1 MSTVMKAS
9 EFVKRLKDVAT
20 NYSTLYVM
28 GCFGA
33 PMTASNKTRYCEN
46 NDYNKQATRTKMIKA
61 ASEDTFGFDCVGLI
75 KGILWGWAG
84 DKSKVYG
91 GATYTT
97 NGVPD
102 ISADQ
107 MIGACSGVTADF
119 SSIIVGEAVWC
130 TGHIGVYIG
139 DGLAVECSPAWK
151 NRVQITAVGNI
162 GTKSG
167 YNARKWTK
175 HGKLPYIDYD
185 VSVKTTTTT
194 KTTVS
199 GAVSTG
205 VSSDE
210 KTIWSY
216 LFSKIGNAYGVAGLM
231 GNLYAESALRSN
243 NLQNSYEASL
253 GYTDATYTAA
263 VDSGKY
269 ANFATDSA
277 GYGLAQWTYHT
288 RKAALLSYAQS
299 QSKSIGDLTMQLEY
313 LVKELTSSYP
323 AVLSA
328 LKSATS
334 VKSASDAVLTK
345 FERPA
350 NQSTSVKNTR
360 ASYGQ
365 KYFDAYS
372 GKATS
377 TSSTATATSSSVKVD
392 SAQKFDKAVAGIYK
406 VTASAL
412 HIRAG
417 AGTGKTSLGTL
428 KNGETVYNYGYY
440 TTASGVAWLYVKTSG
455 GIVGFCSSQYLSKC

>member
-1 MSTVMKAS
+1 
-9 EFVKRLKDVAT
+9 
-20 NYSTLYVM
+20 
-28 GCFGA
+28 
-33 PMTASNKTRYCEN
+33 
-46 NDYNKQATRTKMIKA
+46 
-61 ASEDTFGFDCVGLI
+61 
-75 KGILWGWAG
+75 
-84 DKSKVYG
+84 
-91 GATYTT
+91 
-97 NGVPD
+97 
-102 ISADQ
+102 
-107 MIGACSGVTADF
+107 
-119 SSIIVGEAVWC
+119 
-130 TGHIGVYIG
+130 
-139 DGLAVECSPAWK
+139 
-151 NRVQITAVGNI
+151 
-162 GTKSG
+162 
-167 YNARKWTK
+167 
-175 HGKLPYIDYD
+175 
-185 VSVKTTTTT
+185 
-194 KTTVS
+194 
-199 GAVSTG
+199 
-205 VSSDE
+205 
-210 KTIWSY
+210 
-216 LFSKIGNAYGVAGLM
+216 
-231 GNLYAESALRSN
+231 
-243 NLQNSYEASL
+243 
-253 GYTDATYTAA
+253 
-263 VDSGKY
+263 
-269 ANFATDSA
+269 
-277 GYGLAQWTYHT
+277 
-288 RKAALLSYAQS
+288 
-299 QSKSIGDLTMQLEY
+299 MQLEY